1 LYACRRLRGTW
12 LDPFGRHPIR
22 RLERE
27 LITEFTA
34 LVTTTSADLDRD
46 NYDRAVELA
55 AAPDLIRGFDH
66 IKLRNVALYQ
76 SRLAELRRSE
86 GDRVLTRKSSA

>member
-1 LYACRRLRGTW
+1 MW

-27 LITEFTA
+27 LIAEFSA
-34 LVTTTSADLDRD
+34 LVTMTSADLDRD

-55 AAPDLIRGFDH
+55 TLPDLIRGFDH
-66 IKLRNVALYQ
+66 IKERNVAQYR
-76 SRLAELRRSE
+76 SRLAELRRRD
-86 GDRVLTRKSSA
+86 GDRVFTRESSS